1 MSNLIKIIILI
12 LIICNFYILFRNN
25 RDIKPNNIQ
34 TQTVKVTQTS
44 VKPKQKQHKP
54 NNIDN
59 SLFSEEVINNRTY
72 INKKFSGNYIDRTL
86 NNGKLIRWNQSTFP
100 LKVYIENNPS
110 LPDYYYTEVRNAFEE
125 WEKASNELLT
135 FTYIYTKSN
144 ANIIC
149 EFPPDFKSEANEQK
163 MITGYSKFNVE
174 KNKIKNSK
182 IKFASYNFDNKYF
195 SEKEIYATALH
206 EIGHSLGISGHSL
219 NPQDIMYP
227 ASSNKSAKLSSNDI
241 ITLKLLYSIVPDISN
256 KNFTDKQKEKYI
268 TTSDILGEYNTR
280 INIELENTKDD
291 LNASG
296 HLSSNKFLRIAEL
309 NYQNKNY
316 NDALKYA
323 QTSYK
328 LNPND
333 DAAVILAKIYYETE
347 NYEEAKN
354 LLEKLIDRNP
364 KIFNAY
370 SILGNIYMK
379 EKDYAAIEKLYIKG
393 KNNFP
398 DNPPIRMKKR

>member
-1 MSNLIKIIILI
+1 MQNLIKLIILI
-12 LIICNFYILFRNN
+12 LILYNFHFLFRNN
-25 RDIKPNNIQ
+25 SDINPDNIQ
-34 TQTVKVTQTS
+34 QQPVKVTQTS

-54 NNIDN
+54 DNIDN
-59 SLFSEEVINNRTY
+59 SLFTEEVKNNRNY

-86 NNGKLIRWNQSTFP
+86 NNGRLIRWNPSTFP

-110 LPDYYYTEVRNAFEE
+110 LPDYYYKEVRNAFEE
-125 WEKASNELLT
+125 WEKASNEFIT

-149 EFPPDFKSEANEQK
+149 EFPTSFISEANEKK
-163 MITGYSKFNVE
+163 MISAYSKFNIE
-174 KNKIKNSK
+174 DDKIKNSQ
-182 IKFASYNFDNKYF
+182 ITFASYNLKSKYF

-227 ASSNKSAKLSSNDI
+227 TSSYKSAKLSSNDI

-268 TTSDILGEYNTR
+268 TSKDILGEYDTR
-280 INIELENTKDD
+280 INIEIENTKDD
-291 LNASG
+291 LDASG
-296 HLSSNKFLRIAEL
+296 HLSSSKFLRIAEL

-333 DAAVILAKIYYETE
+333 DATVILAKIYYKTE

-364 KIFNAY
+364 KIYNAY

-379 EKDYAAIEKLYIKG
+379 EKDYAAVEKLYIKG
-393 KNNFP
+393 KSNFP
-398 DNPPIRMKKR
+398 DNPPITMKKR

>member
-1 MSNLIKIIILI
+1 
-12 LIICNFYILFRNN
+12 
-25 RDIKPNNIQ
+25 
-34 TQTVKVTQTS
+34 
-44 VKPKQKQHKP
+44 
-54 NNIDN
+54 
-59 SLFSEEVINNRTY
+59 
-72 INKKFSGNYIDRTL
+72 
-86 NNGKLIRWNQSTFP
+86 
-100 LKVYIENNPS
+100 
-110 LPDYYYTEVRNAFEE
+110 
-125 WEKASNELLT
+125 
-135 FTYIYTKSN
+135 
-144 ANIIC
+144 
-149 EFPPDFKSEANEQK
+149 

-268 TTSDILGEYNTR
+268 TSKDILGEYDTR
-280 INIELENTKDD
+280 INIEIENTKND
-291 LNASG
+291 LDASG
-296 HLSSNKFLRIAEL
+296 HLSSNKFLHIAEL

-333 DAAVILAKIYYETE
+333 DATVILAKIYYKTE

-370 SILGNIYMK
+370 SILGNIYLK

>member
-1 MSNLIKIIILI
+1 MQNLIKLIILI
-12 LIICNFYILFRNN
+12 LILYNFYFLFRNN
-25 RDIKPNNIQ
+25 SDINPDNIQ
-34 TQTVKVTQTS
+34 QQPVKVTQTS

-54 NNIDN
+54 DNIDN
-59 SLFSEEVINNRTY
+59 SLFTEEVKNNRTY

-86 NNGKLIRWNQSTFP
+86 NNGRLIRWNPSTFP

-125 WEKASNELLT
+125 WEKASNEFIT

-149 EFPPDFKSEANEQK
+149 EFPPNFISEANEKK
-163 MITGYSKFNVE
+163 MITGYSKFNIE
-174 KNKIKNSK
+174 NNKIKNSQ
-182 IKFASYNFDNKYF
+182 ITLASYNLKSKYF

-227 ASSNKSAKLSSNDI
+227 TSSYKSAKLSSNDI

-268 TTSDILGEYNTR
+268 TSKDILGEYDTR
-280 INIELENTKDD
+280 INIEIENTKND
-291 LNASG
+291 LDASG
-296 HLSSNKFLRIAEL
+296 HLSSSKFLRIAEL

-333 DAAVILAKIYYETE
+333 DATVILAKIYYKTE

-370 SILGNIYMK
+370 SLLGNIYMK
-379 EKDYAAIEKLYIKG
+379 EKDYAAVEKLYIKG

-398 DNPPIRMKKR
+398 DNPPITMKKR

>member
-1 MSNLIKIIILI
+1 MS
-12 LIICNFYILFRNN
+12 
-25 RDIKPNNIQ
+25 
-34 TQTVKVTQTS
+34 
-44 VKPKQKQHKP
+44 
-54 NNIDN
+54 
-59 SLFSEEVINNRTY
+59 
-72 INKKFSGNYIDRTL
+72 
-86 NNGKLIRWNQSTFP
+86 
-100 LKVYIENNPS
+100 
-110 LPDYYYTEVRNAFEE
+110 
-125 WEKASNELLT
+125 
-135 FTYIYTKSN
+135 
-144 ANIIC
+144 
-149 EFPPDFKSEANEQK
+149 
-163 MITGYSKFNVE
+163 
-174 KNKIKNSK
+174 
-182 IKFASYNFDNKYF
+182 
-195 SEKEIYATALH
+195 
-206 EIGHSLGISGHSL
+206 
-219 NPQDIMYP
+219 
-227 ASSNKSAKLSSNDI
+227 SS
-241 ITLKLLYSIVPDISN
+241 
-256 KNFTDKQKEKYI
+256 
-268 TTSDILGEYNTR
+268 
-280 INIELENTKDD
+280 
-291 LNASG
+291 
-296 HLSSNKFLRIAEL
+296 KFLRIAEL